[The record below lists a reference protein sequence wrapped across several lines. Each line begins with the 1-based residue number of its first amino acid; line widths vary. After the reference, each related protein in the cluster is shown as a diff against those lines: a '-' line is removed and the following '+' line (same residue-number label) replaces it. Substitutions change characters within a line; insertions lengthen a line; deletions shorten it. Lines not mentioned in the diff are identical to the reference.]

1 MRKFIPIILTLVII
15 FSPGAPAMA
24 QTGGAVYIVQAGD
37 TLSGIAARFN
47 LSTAELMQAN
57 NISNPDQL
65 AVGQSLIIPGL
76 EGISGTLIAE
86 TVAYGDNFR
95 SLSRRTQTPPLILQK
110 LNRLV
115 SPGELYAGVSL
126 IIPQSETNS
135 VSGTRLE
142 LNTGETLLE
151 AAVRQGSAP
160 WALVQ
165 VNGLAGTWAGLPG
178 DVLYAPSGTSDQTAN
193 GLPSAFAAAR
203 VSNLPLKQGGTAEI
217 HVQLAQPASLGGLLV
232 DHPLHFFPD
241 GQGGYVALQG
251 IHAMLEPGIYP
262 LRLEA
267 TLENGTKQAFEQMVL
282 VLSGYYPDDPLLYV
296 EPATIDPTVTQ
307 PETDL
312 IYSVVA
318 EATPLRLWGDTFYT
332 PASEYADSTYFTSR
346 FGNRRTYI
354 GTGTDIKVEGF
365 HTGLDF
371 GGGTGLPITAPAPG
385 VVVFAQELNV
395 RGKATIIDHGW
406 GVYSGFWH
414 QSEIKVEVGQRVEQG
429 EVIGLVGGTGRVTG
443 AHLHWEIW
451 VNGVQVDPLD
461 WLEQAY
467 PRE

>member
-1 MRKFIPIILTLVII
+1 MRKLGLFAFVFLLAFLPVM
-15 FSPGAPAMA
+15 PATA
-24 QTGGAVYIVQAGD
+24 QTGGPVYIVQPGD
-37 TLSGIAARFN
+37 TLSDIAARFN
-47 LSTAELMQAN
+47 VSTAELMQAN
-57 NISNPDQL
+57 NIANPDQL
-65 AVGQSLIIPGL
+65 AVGQQLIIPGM
-76 EGISGTLIAE
+76 EGISGTLITE

-95 SLSRRTQTPPLILQK
+95 SLSRRTQTSPLMLRR
-110 LNRLV
+110 LNRII
-115 SPGELYAGVSL
+115 SPGELYAGTSL
-126 IIPQSETNS
+126 IIPQSETSAALN
-135 VSGTRLE
+135 TRFALR
-142 LNTGETLLE
+142 TGETLLE
-151 AAVRQGSAP
+151 AAVRQQSNP
-160 WALVQ
+160 WTLVQ
-165 VNGLAGTWAGLPG
+165 INGLAGTWAGLPN
-178 DVLYAPSGTSDQTAN
+178 DVLYAPSGDSDQTAN
-193 GLPSAFAAAR
+193 GLPPVFVSAR

-217 HVQLAQPASLGGLLV
+217 HVQLSQPATLGGLLV
-232 DHPLHFFPD
+232 EYPLHFFPD
-241 GQGGYVALQG
+241 GQDGYVALQG

-282 VLSGYYPDDPLLYV
+282 VVSGYYPDDPLLYV
-296 EPATIDPTVTQ
+296 DAGTIDPTITQ

-312 IYSVVA
+312 IYSLVA
-318 EATPLRLWGDTFYT
+318 NATPLRLWGDTFYT
-332 PASEYADSTYFTSR
+332 PASQYADSTYFTSR

-354 GTGTDIKVEGF
+354 GQGTDMKVEGF

-385 VVVFAQELNV
+385 IVVFAQELNV

-414 QSEIKVEVGQRVEQG
+414 QSEIKVQVGQRVEQG

-461 WLEQAY
+461 WLEQPY